1 MKRILL
7 AVLVLIGLQTQA
19 QQAAPY
25 FCCDSI
31 TYWTD
36 QGQGLFIGLDTTNMI
51 HNPDSMTVYWG
62 ICTGFSGGGICYTG
76 DGMYD
81 YFPQITTADTVKVG
95 YDVYI
100 YENGSVEVCSV
111 EEWLVFNQNSFS
123 WVLLNM
129 LPTNIEE
136 MLSNKVVNGK
146 IYDLMG
152 RELKEVPV
160 GVMYIRNNKKYIRYE

>member
-1 MKRILL
+1 MKKLL
-7 AVLVLIGLQTQA
+7 LVLLVSLGLQTQA

-31 TYWTD
+31 TYWID
-36 QGQGLFIGLDTTNMI
+36 QSQGFNIGLDTSNI
-51 HNPDSMTVYWG
+51 VHNPDSMTVYWG

-76 DGMYD
+76 SGMYD

-100 YENGSVEVCSV
+100 YENGSVEVCSI
-111 EEWLVFNQNSFS
+111 EEWLVFDQNSFS

-129 LPTNIEE
+129 LPTSINELQFIWEDD
-136 MLSNKVVNGK
+136 GI
-146 IYDLMG
+146 IYDLSG
-152 RELKEVPV
+152 RKLKEIPV
-160 GVMYIRNNKKYIRYE
+160 GKLYIKNRQLYINK

>member
-1 MKRILL
+1 MKKILL
-7 AVLVLIGLQTQA
+7 ALLVSLGLQTQA
-19 QQAAPY
+19 QQVAPY

-51 HNPDSMTVYWG
+51 HNPDSMTIYWG
-62 ICTGFSGGGICYTG
+62 VCTGFSGGGICYVG
-76 DGMYD
+76 DGMSD
-81 YFPQITTADTVKVG
+81 YFPQITTSDTIKVN

-100 YENGSVEVCSV
+100 YENGSLEVCSI
-111 EEWLVFNQNSFS
+111 EEWLVFDQNSFS

-136 MLSNKVVNGK
+136 LVIERFSDGK

-152 RELKEVPV
+152 KELKHVPV
-160 GVMYIRNNKKYIRYE
+160 GIMYIRNNKKYIKYE